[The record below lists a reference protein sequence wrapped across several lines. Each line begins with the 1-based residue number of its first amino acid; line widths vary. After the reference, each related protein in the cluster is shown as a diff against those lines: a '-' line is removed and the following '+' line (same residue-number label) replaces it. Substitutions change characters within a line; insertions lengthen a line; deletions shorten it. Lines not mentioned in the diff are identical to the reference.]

1 MLEAVVNMIETIN
14 LFGTEIKLKTHNC
27 NLFDNVGIEVEEPN
41 INFYVR
47 TKHCNA
53 SCSFCTFSEDASK
66 WNGKKYKEVLKHITS
81 KIKIRKI
88 GVSGGEPMLNWDNFL
103 EISNLSKEISPDSEL
118 SLNTNGYKMDRFF
131 SHPIYKEYD
140 FIQLSRHH
148 YNDIINDKI
157 FKCKLPTSDEIKTYS
172 EIQTHKDQLQF
183 RCNLIKGHIDN
194 KEEIFKFL
202 EWSNLVG
209 VNDIGIVSLMPV
221 NDYSKK
227 NFIYF
232 KINELI
238 GSDFILSKK
247 WDRIGGCCE
256 CFNYIYLPENNYR
269 RPIRVYHK
277 NTYKPSEILETI
289 VFDGENVRVG
299 FGGKIIY

>member
-1 MLEAVVNMIETIN
+1 MLEKIN
-14 LFGTEIKLKTHNC
+14 LFGTDIKLKTHIC
-27 NLFDNVGIEVEEPN
+27 NLFDTPCVEVEEPN

-47 TKHCNA
+47 TNHCNA
-53 SCSFCTFSEDASK
+53 SCSFCTYSNDASK
-66 WNGKKYKEVLKHITS
+66 WNGEKYKEVLKHITS

-103 EISNLSKEISPDSEL
+103 EISNISKEISPNSEL

-148 YNDIINDKI
+148 YDDNINDKI
-157 FKCKLPTSDEIKTYS
+157 FKCKSPTSDEIKSYS
-172 EIQTHKDQLQF
+172 EMQTHKDQLQF
-183 RCNLIKGHIDN
+183 RCNLIKGYINN

-202 EWSNLVG
+202 EWSNL
-209 VNDIGIVSLMPV
+209 IGINNIGLISLMPV
-221 NDYSKK
+221 NDYSKE
-227 NFIYF
+227 NYIYF

-238 GSDFILSKK
+238 GDNFMLSRKMS
-247 WDRIGGCCE
+247 RVGGCCE
-256 CFNYIYLPENNYR
+256 CFNYVFLPEENLRN
-269 RPIRVYHK
+269 PIHVYHK
-277 NTYKPSEILETI
+277 NTYKPSEIFETI

-299 FGGKIIY
+299 FGGEIIY